1 MPTLPRGS
9 ISGPPAADD
18 EHTSSAL
25 QAGPQADAA
34 AAAAA
39 AAATPAVAAAPYVTS
54 RMEAEA
60 AAQGRPIPT
69 LCCPGCGKTRKVE
82 LIPQQTGAPKI
93 KYISGP
99 TYISTD
105 RDKVQ
110 KCSCKECGIF
120 RLEPPPDDGAA
131 SAASSAV
138 ASPVAAASA
147 VASAAQA
154 FAAEQEIEQLSVE
167 AELFSRLS
175 EGDAAAAAPYVT
187 SKMEAEAAAQ
197 GRPIPMLCCPDCGKT
212 RKVELI
218 PQQTGAPKIRYIS
231 GPTYVSTNRNKVQ
244 KCSCKEC
251 GVFFL
256 EPPPDGGQQED
267 ECGGRQLTDDGAGV
281 GAGVGVALT
290 AAAPAAAANVEM
302 PDAKML
308 NVNNGGGAGTVGAAA
323 GDGAGESAGVS
334 TTEDVEMRN
343 VESSRASFVRP
354 FALPP
359 LYRRVSPSPAAGT
372 TNGPGAGGPAAR
384 RSKRHVVAEHRAAGR
399 LPRFGEQLAVGAP
412 QADGTFTVT
421 PTFQDDMDANDGGGG
436 GTGGGG
442 TGAGTG
448 DGASGTVGGGTG
460 AGAGDGAEPSAA
472 APPGAAISGP
482 SRRRSKRHVVAE
494 HRAAGRLPRFGE
506 QLAVGAP
513 QADGTFTVTPT
524 FQDDM
529 DANDGGG
536 GGTGGGGTGAGTGD
550 GASGTV
556 GGGTGAGAGDGAEP
570 SAAAPPGAAISGP
583 SRSGA
588 ATPVLDGPPQD
599 VEALGVNPVLAFQNA
614 DGKAKARRRDG
625 TSQEDA
631 REVDEVDP
639 SDEAPRR
646 RATRQRTETGTDAL
660 VKQFKSSFP
669 SQVYSL
675 LGFQGSKGGGGGP
688 DVDEAFPIVSGG
700 EGPTASVTLNDHIA
714 CAGGDPNLAS
724 VMLTITAVAYQP
736 VRSHTLTLSHSPLD
750 AYLPPTSCFAARPAR
765 APSRSRRG
773 GRTIKLWM

>member
-9 ISGPPAADD
+9 ISGPPQAAAD

-69 LCCPGCGKTRKVE
+69 
-82 LIPQQTGAPKI
+82 
-93 KYISGP
+93 
-99 TYISTD
+99 
-105 RDKVQ
+105 
-110 KCSCKECGIF
+110 
-120 RLEPPPDDGAA
+120 
-131 SAASSAV
+131 
-138 ASPVAAASA
+138 
-147 VASAAQA
+147 
-154 FAAEQEIEQLSVE
+154 
-167 AELFSRLS
+167 
-175 EGDAAAAAPYVT
+175 
-187 SKMEAEAAAQ
+187 
-197 GRPIPMLCCPDCGKT
+197 LCCPDCGKT

-372 TNGPGAGGPAAR
+372 TNGPGAGGPAA
-384 RSKRHVVAEHRAAGR
+384 
-399 LPRFGEQLAVGAP
+399 
-412 QADGTFTVT
+412 
-421 PTFQDDMDANDGGGG
+421 
-436 GTGGGG
+436 
-442 TGAGTG
+442 
-448 DGASGTVGGGTG
+448 
-460 AGAGDGAEPSAA
+460 
-472 APPGAAISGP
+472 
-482 SRRRSKRHVVAE
+482 RRSKRHVVAE